1 MGLINHENNLDSYGK
16 KYNKLICFFDFR
28 YIIRISGMLIMLG
41 MSCIALYKLVSVIRI
56 LIVLLLGLFV
66 YVNRDKIKK
75 YLKTFRNIP

>member
-1 MGLINHENNLDSYGK
+1 
-16 KYNKLICFFDFR
+16 
-28 YIIRISGMLIMLG
+28 MLIMLG